1 MSLPEID
8 ASLFFIIN
16 RDLKNSVL
24 DVVMPFVTNN
34 SKMLFLPLVFWILIK
49 ERRAVLIP
57 FAAAALSVAFADA
70 GGNMLK
76 ELIGRV
82 RPCNALQAVNLL
94 VGCSGS
100 YSMPSNH
107 AVNAFAFAGVF
118 WFFRRG
124 FLGSLFILLAAAVGV
139 SRVYVG
145 VHYPFDVVAGAALGL
160 FSSWL
165 FLFLCRWSQ
174 KMYEGESY
182 HRLLLLSLGLLSLF
196 RFYYIFTGPLDLSPD
211 EAHYWEW
218 ARRPD
223 WSYYSKGPLIA
234 WLVYAGTAFLGN
246 TVLGVRFFAP
256 VLLALSSLLI
266 FRLGKD
272 LYDERTGFVAAMLVQ
287 LVPLYAAFGAL
298 LTIDSPFIFF
308 WALSLY
314 LFHKAAWGYPSDSR
328 SRDGYWALLGLSI
341 GLGLLTKYTMAFF
354 YPCCLLF
361 LLLDKDSRRLLLS
374 RGPYI
379 ALALS
384 SVVFSPV
391 VFWNAG
397 HGWVT
402 VRHTAGQANV
412 AGGLQLTPKYFF
424 EFLGSQLGIIT
435 PILFIMICAALWMM
449 RKERAGRFLV
459 WFSLP
464 VALFFVLKSI
474 QGKVQANWALAG
486 YATGF
491 IAFARYY
498 WNRPLQKAGQRAAV
512 AAVALAVVV
521 TGVSHY
527 PALLR
532 LPQRIDPTTRLS
544 GWAELGHAADKVA
557 SGMPGPLFVFSD
569 SYQVAGE
576 LAFYMKGHPVTY
588 CANLGR
594 RMNQYD
600 LWPGFEGL
608 VGQNAILVV
617 YGDQY
622 MPGSLE
628 RAFSRWEKTV
638 ADLLTRQGRVM
649 KFTIFKCYDFKGI
662 EKRPVETY

>member
-8 ASLFFIIN
+8 TSLFLVIN

-34 SKMLFLPLVFWILIK
+34 SKVLFLPLVLWMMIK
-49 ERRAVLIP
+49 ERKAILIP
-57 FAAAALSVAFADA
+57 FVAAVLSVAFADA
-70 GGNMLK
+70 GGNMMK
-76 ELIGRV
+76 EIIGRV

-100 YSMPSNH
+100 FSMPSNH

-124 FLGSLFILLAAAVGV
+124 LSGSLFLLLAATVGI

-145 VHYPFDVVAGAALGL
+145 VHYPFDVVAGAMLGL

-165 FLFLCRWSQ
+165 FLSLSRWSQ
-174 KMYEGESY
+174 KMYEGGSY
-182 HRLLLLSLGLLSLF
+182 YRLLLLCLGLLSLF
-196 RFYYIFTGPLDLSPD
+196 RFYYILTGPLDLSPD

-234 WLVYAGTAFLGN
+234 WLVYAGTAFFGN

-256 VLLALSSLLI
+256 VLLAASGLLV
-266 FRLGKD
+266 FRLGKE
-272 LYDERTGFVAAMLVQ
+272 LFDERTGFVAAMLLQ
-287 LVPLYAAFGAL
+287 MVPLFAAFGVL

-308 WALSLY
+308 WVLSLY
-314 LFHKAAWGYPSDSR
+314 LFHKAAGYQPDGR
-328 SRDGYWALLGLSI
+328 GRDGYWALLGLSI

-361 LLLDKDSRRLLLS
+361 LLFDRDSRKLLLS

-379 ALALS
+379 ALVLS
-384 SVVFSPV
+384 IVVFCPV
-391 VFWNAG
+391 VFWNAV

-412 AGGLQLTPKYFF
+412 AGGLHLTPKYFF
-424 EFLGSQLGIIT
+424 EFLGAQLGIIT
-435 PILFIMICAALWMM
+435 PVLFIMICAALWKL
-449 RKERAGRFLV
+449 RKARAGRLLIWFFLPMV
-459 WFSLP
+459 
-464 VALFFVLKSI
+464 LFFALKSI

-491 IAFARYY
+491 IAFAGYY
-498 WNRPLQKAGQRAAV
+498 GSRPLQKAGRRAAI

-521 TGVSHY
+521 TAVSHY

-532 LPQRIDPTTRLS
+532 LPQRIDPTTRLA
-544 GWAELGHAADKVA
+544 GWVELGHAADRTA
-557 SGMPGPLFVFSD
+557 SEMPGPFFVFSD
-569 SYQVAGE
+569 SYQIASE
-576 LAFYMKGHPVTY
+576 LAFYMNGHPVTY

-608 VGQNAILVV
+608 TGQNAILVI

-622 MPGSLE
+622 MPESLGK
-628 RAFSRWEKTV
+628 AFSRWEKTV
-638 ADLLTRQGRVM
+638 ADLLTRQGKVM

-662 EKRPVETY
+662 EKRPAETY